1 MSNLAV
7 KYVNNEIKLAKPV
20 LKWAGGKTQLLPQLN
35 ELLPPKLKV
44 NAIKTYIEP
53 FVGGA
58 AMFFNLYKSYDFQ
71 NVYLFEKCYQSQ

>member
-7 KYVNNEIKLAKPV
+7 KYNDKVVNTAKPV

-35 ELLPPKLKV
+35 ELLPAKLKV

-71 NVYLFEKCYQSQ
+71 NVYLKS